1 MFSNMVEL
9 SYMKFAVYIRG
20 GQLVAYGPNVAHL
33 ARHNDFS
40 SLQKHSW
47 KIFKSEISSN
57 LPQ

>member
-1 MFSNMVEL
+1 
-9 SYMKFAVYIRG
+9 MKFAVYIRG